1 MKTYVLIVSRYF
13 PKGHSKEGQPTEFEN
28 AITASVWRQYKM
40 TCKCKSDWYKLH
52 TIRGNYDLWAKRLE
66 EIKAGKACLSLRY
79 WEGKPYRSKQIKFVR
94 LTKDDG
100 IGLQKLQFLT
110 DDDNEPFIATNYE
123 GETVFLSKETL
134 ANNDGL
140 TLDDWDEWF
149 KGYDLS
155 KPMAIIHFTNF
166 RY

>member
-1 MKTYVLIVSRYF
+1 MKTYVLMVSRYF
-13 PKGHSKEGQPTEFEN
+13 PKGHSKEGQPTEFI
-28 AITASVWRQYKM
+28 AKIRWKL
-40 TCKCKSDWYKLH
+40 KSNLTSYCCKLH
-52 TIRGNYDLWAKRLE
+52 TIRANYDLWAKRFD

-79 WEGKPYRSKQIKFVR
+79 WGGKPYRSKQIEFAK
-94 LTKDDG
+94 LTKKDG

-123 GETVFLSKETL
+123 GETVFLFKETL

-140 TLDDWDEWF
+140 TLIDWKEWF